1 MGAQIG
7 DKQPGFYDGKEI
19 LITGGTGSLGK
30 ALVRQLLAEHRPKGI
45 RIFSRDELKQ
55 YHMHNDIKQ
64 WPSPSKCPVAFLVG
78 DVRCYDRL
86 RRAFKSVDVII
97 HAAAM
102 KQVPA
107 CEQNPL
113 EAIQT
118 NVLGAVNVLNA
129 AIDCGVERVMNVSTD
144 KAAKPVNLYGA
155 TKMSAEKLFIDGNV
169 YTGGHG
175 TRFASCRYGN
185 VLGSRGSVAHVFRAQ
200 VDAGLP
206 ITLTHKAMTRFWIT
220 LPDAARFVLA
230 RTAEMQ
236 GGETFVPR
244 MKSMG
249 IYEMARA
256 ILVDSK
262 KALIET
268 TDFKDIGI
276 RQGEKLHEILFT
288 REDYVYEFGDHYRV
302 FAAPRIGE
310 GYGRAEQWELASNR
324 NPNGNIGGD
333 ELLAMITE
341 TGL

>member
-1 MGAQIG
+1 M
-7 DKQPGFYDGKEI
+7 DFYENKEI
-19 LITGGTGSLGK
+19 IITGGTGSLGK
-30 ALVRQLLAEHRPKGI
+30 ALVKILITEHRPKGI

-55 YHMHNDIKQ
+55 YHMKNEFNN
-64 WPSPSKCPVAFLVG
+64 SPIPIAFLVG
-78 DVRCYDRL
+78 DVRSYDRL
-86 RRAFKSVDVII
+86 RRAFKGVDICC

-102 KQVPA
+102 KQVPS

-113 EAIQT
+113 EAILT
-118 NVLGAVNVLNA
+118 NVLGSVNVLNA
-129 AIDCGVERVMNVSTD
+129 AIDCDVERVMNVSTD

-155 TKMSAEKLFIDGNV
+155 TKMTAEKLFIDGNV

-200 VDAGLP
+200 ADAGLP

-220 LPDAARFVLA
+220 LPDAARFVLN

-249 IYEMARA
+249 IYEMAAA
-256 ILVDSK
+256 ILMQSK
-262 KALIET
+262 KSPAIMGHG
-268 TDFKDIGI
+268 DFKDIGI

-302 FAAPRIGE
+302 FAAPHQGE
-310 GYGRAEQWELASNR
+310 GYGRAEQWELASNQ
-324 NPNGNIGGD
+324 NPNGSIDAD
-333 ELLAMITE
+333 ELLAMIVE